1 MRSWRTCSYEDML
14 TVDGLEEELNY
25 MKEDIKLRSSRI
37 IYSKFSQNEFPR
49 IEEISI
55 QMRRMAKSH
64 KNISKFWCDTIHQIE
79 TALTVMERRLSK
91 GNFKGGIKSRENR
104 EKRREKAW
112 EKTEEEYYNMK
123 KEDKKVVKD
132 SNSNKRNW
140 DKE

>member
-1 MRSWRTCSYEDML
+1 
-14 TVDGLEEELNY
+14 
-25 MKEDIKLRSSRI
+25 MKEEIQIRSSRI

-49 IEEISI
+49 IKEISI

-79 TALTVMERRLSK
+79 TTLTGMERRLSK

-112 EKTEEEYYNMK
+112 EKTEEENYNI
-123 KEDKKVVKD
+123 
-132 SNSNKRNW
+132 KRKIRKLRKTVHLFFFIRN
-140 DKE
+140 